1 MKYFQVTDTVD
12 IYRLNSADDKEQYG
26 QVPTHTGLK
35 VTLVPAGND
44 ILTAFPG
51 DAVYS
56 LYQMVVYDD
65 VNMQNGDKVVSG
77 TGTYYVRGVP
87 RVVNI
92 PYIYHQEILVE
103 KVVGV

>member
-12 IYRLNSADDKEQYG
+12 IYRLNSADDKEQYS
-26 QVPTHTGLK
+26 QTPSYTGLK
-35 VTLVPAGND
+35 VTLVPVGND
-44 ILTAFPG
+44 IQTAFPG

-56 LYQMVVYDD
+56 LYQMVVYDTVD
-65 VNMQNGDKVVSG
+65 IQNGDKVVSG

-87 RVVNI
+87 RIVNI

-103 KVVGV
+103 MVVGI